1 MNYQTVI
8 LTGLNILK
16 KPIKDVKTYLEE
28 NSSFTNLKV
37 LNFDFKHL
45 NYFLSDLIFNR
56 KRIDELDQFKATTL
70 IVWLDKSKSFKDYS
84 NEQLYH
90 TDLNNAK
97 TSLKLIS
104 DFDNIFFDYSKDNL
118 YTDIIPNI
126 MEVLTCE
133 QQNLHTLLFELS

>member
-16 KPIKDVKTYLEE
+16 EPRKDIKTYLEE

-45 NYFLSDLIFNR
+45 NYFLSDLMFNQ
-56 KRIDELDQFKATTL
+56 KRIDELDQFKVTTL
-70 IVWLDKSKSFKDYS
+70 IIWLDKSKSFKDYP

-104 DFDNIFFDYSKDNL
+104 DFDNIFFDYSKDHL

-126 MEVLTCE
+126 IEVLTCE
-133 QQNLHTLLFELS
+133 QKNLHTLLFELS